1 MMDTDKK
8 RKTIRCQK
16 CGLTFSGERVYCPLC
31 KKRIIAEGT
40 ADSSIKE
47 DFDVFPVTH
56 EKTGRFHF
64 YENRNV
70 CGTRS
75 SYCGRYGRQNV
86 VLSDRTWQPIFFL
99 VVIGVAGGYAL
110 LIVGQRKW
118 KNIRKMVMYEV
129 IIGMIL
135 CIAYDWYTGWKG
147 WSVQIVLP
155 LTVVGM
161 NLLYFILGFVDRKH
175 QTDYGIYFLLT
186 IIATVLVVILVC
198 VGVMHNT
205 MLVTVTTGIGVLLL
219 LAKIIF
225 QGKTFLSELSRRLH
239 V

>member
-1 MMDTDKK
+1 MLPV
-8 RKTIRCQK
+8 RK
-16 CGLTFSGERVYCPLC
+16 L
-31 KKRIIAEGT
+31 
-40 ADSSIKE
+40 
-47 DFDVFPVTH
+47 DVFPVTQ
-56 EKTGRFHF
+56 KKQADFIFMKIVTFAALAAVIVAGMVDRMM
-64 YENRNV
+64 
-70 CGTRS
+70 
-75 SYCGRYGRQNV
+75 

-219 LAKIIF
+219 IAKIIF

>member
-1 MMDTDKK
+1 MDTDKK

-16 CGLTFSGERVYCPLC
+16 CGLTFSVERVYCPLC
-31 KKRIIAEGT
+31 KKRIIDEGT
-40 ADSSIKE
+40 EDSSIKE
-47 DFDVFPVTH
+47 DFDVFPVTQ
-56 EKTGRFHF
+56 KKQADFIFMKIVTFAALAAVIVAGMVDRMM
-64 YENRNV
+64 
-70 CGTRS
+70 
-75 SYCGRYGRQNV
+75 

-186 IIATVLVVILVC
+186 IIATVFVVILVC

-219 LAKIIF
+219 IAKIIF

>member
-1 MMDTDKK
+1 MSEM
-8 RKTIRCQK
+8 R
-16 CGLTFSGERVYCPLC
+16 SGERVYCPLC
-31 KKRIIAEGT
+31 KKRIIDEGT
-40 ADSSIKE
+40 EDSSIKE
-47 DFDVFPVTH
+47 DFDVFPVTQ
-56 EKTGRFHF
+56 KKQADFIFMKIVTFAALAAVIVAGMVDRMM
-64 YENRNV
+64 
-70 CGTRS
+70 
-75 SYCGRYGRQNV
+75 

-219 LAKIIF
+219 IAKIIF